1 MTATFHSLRDTR
13 LPKAQ
18 KAVSLLENLV
28 RYDHTE
34 QEAKDIVNA
43 VSDAADD
50 LDAVFTKKWGWQ
62 DDEAVERIPVTL
74 DDPDDETV
82 YYTGAYIERKVHV
95 PQGTADGGSSFEA
108 EVRWALDA
116 VMRGDCE
123 LAENRLKRI
132 LNGESDA

>member
-50 LDAVFTKKWGWQ
+50 LDAVFAKKWGWQ
-62 DDEAVERIPVTL
+62 EDDMQDVRRENLSMAMGRTIP
-74 DDPDDETV
+74 
-82 YYTGAYIERKVHV
+82 A
-95 PQGTADGGSSFEA
+95 GTADGGSSFEA

-132 LNGESDA
+132 LNGEPHVET

>member
-18 KAVSLLENLV
+18 KAVSLLENIV

-50 LDAVFTKKWGWQ
+50 LDAVFAKKWGWGDPQ
-62 DDEAVERIPVTL
+62 
-74 DDPDDETV
+74 PDDTTM
-82 YYTGAYIERKVHV
+82 YPTGV
-95 PQGTADGGSSFEA
+95 PAGTAEGGSSFEA

-132 LNGESDA
+132 LNGEPHVET